1 MFKYHATEAADRM
14 KPMRLIWQS
23 YSIVVGIAIDELNLE
38 CNGKMNGMKSQCTSS
53 VLKCGVY

>member
-23 YSIVVGIAIDELNLE
+23 YSIVVGIATDELNLE
-38 CNGKMNGMKSQCTSS
+38 CNGKMNGMKSLCAGSG
-53 VLKCGVY
+53 LKSGVW